1 MTETRGII
9 VAHGLNGE
17 IGVGGKMPWDD
28 RDQRSDLDHFKEL
41 TKDGTVIMGS
51 ATWDSLPE
59 AYRPLPDRQNI
70 VISRGREAVKGAFRA
85 SGIGDAYSQAHSENI
100 WVIGGASI
108 YGLALPTVDKVI
120 ATEIDA
126 EFEDADIFFPIKD
139 PSWAENWVEIE
150 RSEKHD
156 PDVRNRF
163 GYTFVTYV
171 RRSPIESYGF
181 NE

>member
-1 MTETRGII
+1 MSETIGII
-9 VAHGLNGE
+9 VAHDREGA
-17 IGVGGKMPWDD
+17 IGRNGKMPWGD
-28 RDQRSDLDHFKEL
+28 RDQRDDMLHFKEV
-41 TKDGTVIMGS
+41 TGQDAVIMGS
-51 ATWDSLPE
+51 TTWNSLPE
-59 AYRPLPDRQNI
+59 AFRPLPNRQNI
-70 VISRGREAVKGAFRA
+70 VVSRGREAVKGALRA
-85 SGIGDAYSQAHSENI
+85 TGIGDAYSQADSQTA

-108 YGLALPTVDKVI
+108 YNLALPTADIVV
-120 ATEIDA
+120 ATEIDTVI
-126 EFEDADIFFPIKD
+126 EDADTFFPVKD

-171 RRSPIESYGF
+171 RRSPIEIYGF